1 MYMQMIFDA
10 ILKISDDP
18 SLYIYNEVYKIST
31 WIAVCSNSYY
41 VLNLDFYKFS
51 KNCKKTRFV
60 NEHFYNSTT
69 YIILRN
75 RFLPGLFILYLIKN
89 AETKIKQRVNITQ
102 TYLKVQGHNINF
114 KDFL

>member
-1 MYMQMIFDA
+1 MI
-10 ILKISDDP
+10 LH
-18 SLYIYNEVYKIST
+18 YIYLTKFTKLAHGLQYAQIFP
-31 WIAVCSNSYY
+31 YY

-51 KNCKKTRFV
+51 KNCKKARFV
-60 NEHFYNSTT
+60 NEHFYNSTM

-89 AETKIKQRVNITQ
+89 AEAKIKQRVNITQ